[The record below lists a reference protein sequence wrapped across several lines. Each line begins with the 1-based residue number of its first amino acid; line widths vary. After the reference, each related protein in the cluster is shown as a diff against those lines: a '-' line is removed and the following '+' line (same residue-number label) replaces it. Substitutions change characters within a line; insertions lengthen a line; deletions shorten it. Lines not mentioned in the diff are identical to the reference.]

1 MYDEKL
7 EFESD
12 EFGIVTLDWGDV
24 SELRSRF
31 DQQICFD
38 NGDVKQGFLTVK
50 EEPLV
55 LISDGTEQHYPLSEL
70 LSITSSSVDRKGL
83 CDGKLSL
90 GIDANVNQLDY
101 IAMARVQLRTAVS
114 SEVDFIYNYSKST
127 SDESEKVVTDT
138 SRFTTYFDWLY
149 SSKMFFRIF
158 DYENFTDLLQNINAR
173 DTIPVAIQDACFRAF
188 ERFQFKALLK

>member
-38 NGDVKQGFLTVK
+38 NGDVKQGFLIVK

-55 LISDGTEQHYPLSEL
+55 LIIPFAF
-70 LSITSSSVDRKGL
+70 
-83 CDGKLSL
+83 KL
-90 GIDANVNQLDY
+90 
-101 IAMARVQLRTAVS
+101 
-114 SEVDFIYNYSKST
+114 
-127 SDESEKVVTDT
+127 
-138 SRFTTYFDWLY
+138 
-149 SSKMFFRIF
+149 
-158 DYENFTDLLQNINAR
+158 
-173 DTIPVAIQDACFRAF
+173 
-188 ERFQFKALLK
+188 